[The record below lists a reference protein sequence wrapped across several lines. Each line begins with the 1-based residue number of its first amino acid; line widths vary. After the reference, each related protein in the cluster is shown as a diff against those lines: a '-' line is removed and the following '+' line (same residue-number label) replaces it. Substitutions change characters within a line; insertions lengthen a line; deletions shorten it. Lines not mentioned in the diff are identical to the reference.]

1 MSGTK
6 TKTSTLTK
14 LTASIAILGISLAL
28 FVAFPSLA
36 LGSLLDID
44 IPQVG
49 SDDVQPT
56 EYSADT
62 MADQVSGEP
71 ARYSFASVQGA
82 SSLQVIH
89 GGEVKATIRFYNI
102 DGNRTTHIMLEI
114 AQAPDSWDV
123 QIDPP
128 LSDTEIDFGGQT
140 ITVAENLHVEPTQLS
155 SEEIENVPEGTVLF
169 SVPSRGYTLAKEA
182 TITIRV
188 PQSEQVGTTGHV
200 KITAVASWPGQHGEA
215 RICQTRDF
223 DFSVKILATNE

>member
-6 TKTSTLTK
+6 TKTSTLAK
-14 LTASIAILGISLAL
+14 LTAGIVILGISLAL
-28 FVAFPSLA
+28 FVLFSSLA
-36 LGSLLDID
+36 LSSPLDID

-62 MADQVSGEP
+62 TADQVSGEP

-82 SSLQVIH
+82 SILQVIP
-89 GGEVKATIRFYNI
+89 GGEAKATIRFYNI

-140 ITVAENLHVEPTQLS
+140 ITMAENLHVGPTRLS
-155 SEEIENVPEGTVLF
+155 SGEIENVPGGTVLLR
-169 SVPSRGYTLAKEA
+169 VPGRGYTLAKEA
-182 TITIRV
+182 TITIRM

-200 KITAVASWPGQHGEA
+200 KITAVASWPGQDGEA

-223 DFSVKILATNE
+223 DFSVKIRATNE